1 MTEQNPIQLPESQEP
16 QSGGR
21 KVDAGQGI
29 EWLKEGWQVFLKNPG
44 VWIAISVIAL
54 IIFVV
59 LGFIPLLGQLAA
71 NLLAPVISAGL
82 LIGCRALVQ
91 GEELKIEHLFAGF
104 QQQTGNLVLLGV
116 LALAASVVIGIVSF
130 AIVGGS
136 AATGAIVGNSAGAGM
151 ALGGFMLAMLVVLA
165 LAAPLAMAMWFAPA
179 LVVFRNRPP
188 IEAIKASF
196 NACLTNLMPFL
207 VYGVLLFVLAIVA
220 ALPLGLG
227 FILLLPVAAGSVY
240 AAYVDIFERA

>member
-1 MTEQNPIQLPESQEP
+1 MTEQNPIQIPETQEP

-29 EWLKEGWQVFLKNPG
+29 EWLKEGWQLFLRNPG

-71 NLLAPVISAGL
+71 NLLAPVFGAGL
-82 LIGCRALVQ
+82 LVGCRALAQ

-104 QQQTGNLVLLGV
+104 QQQTGSLVLLGV
-116 LALAASVVIGIVSF
+116 LAVVANVVIFIVSF
-130 AIVGGS
+130 AIFGGS
-136 AATGAIVGNSAGAGM
+136 AATGTIVGHAAGASM
-151 ALGGFMLAMLVVLA
+151 ALGGFLLAVLVGLA
-165 LAAPLAMAMWFAPA
+165 LTIPLAMALWFAPA
-179 LVVFRNRPP
+179 LVVFRNQPP
-188 IEAIKASF
+188 IEAAKASF
-196 NACLTNLMPFL
+196 RACLANLLPFL
-207 VYGVLLFVLAIVA
+207 VYGVLLFVIAIVA
-220 ALPLGLG
+220 ALPFGLG
-227 FILLLPVAAGSVY
+227 FIVLVPVAAGSVY

>member
-1 MTEQNPIQLPESQEP
+1 MTEQNSIQIPETQEP

-29 EWLKEGWQVFLKNPG
+29 EWLKEGWQLFLRNPG

-71 NLLAPVISAGL
+71 NLLAPVFGAGL
-82 LIGCRALVQ
+82 LVGCRALAQ

-116 LALAASVVIGIVSF
+116 LAVVANVVIFIVSF
-130 AIVGGS
+130 AIFGGS
-136 AATGAIVGNSAGAGM
+136 AATGTIVGHAAGASM
-151 ALGGFMLAMLVVLA
+151 ALGGFLLAVLVGLA
-165 LAAPLAMAMWFAPA
+165 LTIPLAMALWFAPA
-179 LVVFRNRPP
+179 LVVFRNQPP
-188 IEAIKASF
+188 IEAAKASF
-196 NACLTNLMPFL
+196 RACLANLLPFL
-207 VYGVLLFVLAIVA
+207 VYGVLLFVIAIVA
-220 ALPLGLG
+220 ALPFGLG
-227 FILLLPVAAGSVY
+227 FIVLVPVAAGSVY

>member
-1 MTEQNPIQLPESQEP
+1 MTEQNSIQIPETQEP

-29 EWLKEGWQVFLKNPG
+29 EWLKEGWQLFLRNPG

-71 NLLAPVISAGL
+71 NLLAPVFGAGL
-82 LIGCRALVQ
+82 LVGCRALAQ

-116 LALAASVVIGIVSF
+116 LAVVANVVIFIVSF
-130 AIVGGS
+130 AIFGGS
-136 AATGAIVGNSAGAGM
+136 AATGTIVGHAAGASM
-151 ALGGFMLAMLVVLA
+151 ALGGFLLAVLVGLA
-165 LAAPLAMAMWFAPA
+165 LTIPLAMALWFAPA
-179 LVVFRNRPP
+179 LVVFRNQPP
-188 IEAIKASF
+188 IEAAKTSF
-196 NACLTNLMPFL
+196 RACLANLLPFL
-207 VYGVLLFVLAIVA
+207 VYGVLLFVIAIVA
-220 ALPLGLG
+220 ALPFGLG
-227 FILLLPVAAGSVY
+227 FIVLVPVAAGSVY

>member
-1 MTEQNPIQLPESQEP
+1 MTEQNPIQVPENQEP

-21 KVDAGQGI
+21 TVDAGQGI
-29 EWLKEGWQVFLKNPG
+29 EWLKEGWQIFLKNPG
-44 VWIAISVIAL
+44 VWIAISIIAL

-59 LGFIPLLGQLAA
+59 LGFIPLLGPLAA
-71 NLLAPVISAGL
+71 NLLAPVFSAGM
-82 LIGCRALVQ
+82 LIGCRALAQ

-104 QQQTGNLVLLGV
+104 QQQTGNLVLLGA
-116 LALAASVVIGIVSF
+116 LALAASVVIFIVSI
-130 AIVGGS
+130 AIFGGS
-136 AATGAIVGNSAGAGM
+136 AATGAIVGHAAGAGM
-151 ALGGFMLAMLVVLA
+151 ALGGFLLAMLVVLA
-165 LAAPLAMAMWFAPA
+165 LAAPLAMALWFAPA

-188 IEAIKASF
+188 IEAVKASF
-196 NACLTNLMPFL
+196 SACLTNLLPFL

-240 AAYVDIFERA
+240 AAYVDIFERP

>member
-16 QSGGR
+16 QYGGR

-196 NACLTNLMPFL
+196 NACLTNLVPFL